1 MRTAWLML
9 GTAVL
14 MAAQPARDGG
24 VLDRAREMLRAEIE
38 RLPKYM
44 CTETV
49 DRTYFTG
56 TRQPRAGCDLI
67 VAQRRS
73 GQTKVLAFATD
84 RLRFDVEIADGG
96 YEIVSWPGAGR
107 IGTERMEDMASGGPI
122 GTGPFGPFLI
132 DIFANT
138 GAQIDYVRKQ
148 NGELEYRFRVPLAA
162 SHYRVGADALYRAAA
177 YDGRFWLDA
186 ESAQLKRIEVRTA
199 ELPRDTRACEATT
212 QVDFTAARIGAGAY
226 LIPTQ
231 GRLTVIGR
239 DGDETTN
246 VTKYAACHE
255 FHGESTIH
263 FDDAPATEA
272 AAEKGPTRNG
282 RAIPGGLLV
291 TLAMQSGIDTA
302 TAAAGD
308 PVTAKVVKDVIDPVS
323 QRIVLEAGEVV
334 GGRIVHM
341 EHRLLEHH
349 FLMTVRFDSPAL
361 ILDHTLG
368 IADPTEINPKAPPC
382 SATVRQV
389 QSVGRLPA
397 GGTFVLPEKNGR
409 HVTPAGC
416 TSRWVTVLPSEK

>member
-1 MRTAWLML
+1 MKAAWLML
-9 GTAVL
+9 GAAGL
-14 MAAQPARDGG
+14 LAAQRQDGG
-24 VLDRAREMLRAEIE
+24 ALERAKEMLRAEIE
-38 RLPKYM
+38 RLPKYT
-44 CTETV
+44 CTETI
-49 DRTYFTG
+49 DRTYFHG
-56 TRQPRAGCDLI
+56 AYEPRAVCDLI

-73 GQTKVLAFATD
+73 GQKKVLAIATD

-107 IGTERMEDMASGGPI
+107 VGTERMEDMASGGPI

-132 DIFANT
+132 DIFAND
-138 GAQIDYVRKQ
+138 GAQIDFLRKRD
-148 NGELEYRFRVPLAA
+148 GELEYRFRVPLAA
-162 SHYRVGADALYRAAA
+162 SHYRVGADALYRPAA

-186 ESAQLKRIEVRTA
+186 ESAQLKRVEVRTA

-212 QVDFTAARIGAGAY
+212 QVDFTAARIGYSEY
-226 LIPTQ
+226 LIPRE
-231 GRLTVIGR
+231 GKLTVIGR

-263 FDDAPATEA
+263 FDEAPVAEA
-272 AAEKGPTRNG
+272 AKDMVRVRDG
-282 RAIPGGLLV
+282 RAIPAGLLV

-302 TAAAGD
+302 VAAAGD

-323 QRIVLEAGEVV
+323 KRIVLEAGAVV
-334 GGRIVHM
+334 AGRIVHL

-349 FLMTVRFDSPAL
+349 FLMTVRFDSPSL

-368 IADPTEINPKAPPC
+368 IDAPVEINPKAAPC
-382 SATVRQV
+382 SAHVDKI
-389 QSVGRLPA
+389 QSTGRLPA

-416 TSRWVTVLPSEK
+416 TSRWVTVLPAGK